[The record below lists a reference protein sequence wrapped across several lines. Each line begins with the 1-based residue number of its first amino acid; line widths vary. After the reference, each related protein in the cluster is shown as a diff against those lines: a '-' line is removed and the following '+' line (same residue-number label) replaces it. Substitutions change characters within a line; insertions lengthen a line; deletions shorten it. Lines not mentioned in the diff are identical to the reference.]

1 MGPFGFD
8 NRTFNG
14 VIDLSVIVSLLPF
27 IVKVGVGVS
36 DDGEDCAMGGKVV
49 HLLRRLMDL

>member
-8 NRTFNG
+8 NRTFDD

-49 HLLRRLMDL
+49 HLLRRLTDL